1 MKLFVISALLALS
14 SAAFAGTT
22 QTTSAPQAQSSSP
35 NLLPGAN
42 SPAESE
48 ALAYMKTVMRS
59 EFLYNKKHQKYARTL
74 MDLVGS
80 GSFTRRMARSNRGDY
95 TVHYSSNTE
104 KYELTL
110 VPTNFDDQHRSFF
123 VDQDEKI
130 RVEEQH
136 PATAESPRLD
146 TKKK

>member
-1 MKLFVISALLALS
+1 MKIFVISASLMLALVPL
-14 SAAFAGTT
+14 AKT
-22 QTTSAPQAQSSSP
+22 QTASPAQAQSGSE

-42 SPAESE
+42 SPSESA

-59 EFLYNKKHQKYARTL
+59 AFLYKKKHQKYPRTL

-80 GSFTRRMARSNRGDY
+80 GSFTRRMARTNRGDY
-95 TVHYSSNTE
+95 TVHYTSNGE

-130 RVEEQH
+130 RVEEQR
-136 PATAESPRLD
+136 PANVQSALLNTR
-146 TKKK
+146 KR